1 MLAVTIVTRGAKGER
16 EGGWGASVELWG
28 SGGGWGD
35 PDKKIKLKLG
45 KYNHSTHWWVGGR
58 QLSVL
63 RYLRYVMKLCMEVDG
78 NDEGGGGMCK
88 NKCSKIF

>member
-45 KYNHSTHWWVGGR
+45 KYNHSTH
-58 QLSVL
+58 
-63 RYLRYVMKLCMEVDG
+63 
-78 NDEGGGGMCK
+78 
-88 NKCSKIF
+88 

>member
-58 QLSVL
+58 QL
-63 RYLRYVMKLCMEVDG
+63 MAFAIPTLCNEVVH
-78 NDEGGGGMCK
+78 GGGWE
-88 NKCSKIF
+88 